1 MSILYDPHPLLASHR
16 LDVGG
21 GHELDV
27 YETGDPD
34 GAPVVVLHGG
44 PGGGIG
50 PGYARYFDPGRYR
63 VVLFDQRGAGASTPS
78 AGLEHNT
85 TWDLVED
92 LERIRRALGVARW
105 HVFGGSWGATLA
117 LAYAAT
123 HADRVLSLCLRGI
136 FLARAQEVRWLYQ
149 FGASEVYP
157 DAWEGFVAPIPEA
170 ERGDL
175 VRAYHARLTGGDDD
189 EALRCARAWS
199 LWEGSISKLQQD
211 PAALARYGDDAFV
224 RKIASIECHYFA
236 NASFFAYDGWLLDQV
251 DAFRGVPAVLV
262 QGRYDMVCPPRSAWD
277 LHRAWPEAD
286 LELVHAGH
294 SMTDPEIAAAL
305 VRATDRFA
313 GLPWR

>member
-1 MSILYDPHPLLASHR
+1 MAVLYDTHDVLARHR
-16 LDVGG
+16 IDVGD

-27 YETGDPD
+27 FETGNPA

-50 PGYARYFDPGRYR
+50 PGYARYFDPERYR
-63 VVLFDQRGAGASTPS
+63 VVLFDQRGAGESTPS

-85 TWDLVED
+85 TWHLVED
-92 LERIRRALGVARW
+92 IERIRRALGVARW

-123 HADRVLSLCLRGI
+123 HPERVASMCLRGI

-157 DAWEGFVAPIPEA
+157 DAWEGFVAPIPEG
-170 ERGDL
+170 EREDL
-175 VRAYHARLTGGDDD
+175 VAAYHARLTGEDEA

-199 LWEGSISKLQQD
+199 LWEGSISKLRQD
-211 PAALARYGDDAFV
+211 PVALARYDDDAFI
-224 RKIASIECHYFA
+224 RKIAAIECHYFV
-236 NASFFAYDGWLLDQV
+236 NGSFFERDGWLLEQV
-251 DAFRGVPAVLV
+251 DAFREVPAVIV

-286 LELVHAGH
+286 FELVHAGH
-294 SMTDPEIAAAL
+294 SMTDPAIASAL
-305 VRATDRFA
+305 VEATDRFA
-313 GLPWR
+313 GLSSC